1 MRCQDVNVPESIK
14 KVYNEEQMMEIALGV
29 VIMVWPLLVV
39 LTVLASLGW
48 IVLALLAGLGWVGTC
63 LRRVA
68 VRAVQTV
75 WDS

>member
-1 MRCQDVNVPESIK
+1 
-14 KVYNEEQMMEIALGV
+14 MEIALGV